1 MQPELDAHTLDLRG
15 FLSVVR
21 RRASLIVVV
30 TLLVI
35 AGAVVLITLNPP
47 RYVSEADVE
56 VRPLTIDEQLLPVG
70 SSSIV
75 NMETE
80 AARVTQEQVATR
92 AARLLGLDHGSASDL
107 RLATEGV
114 DVSIRPNTTY
124 LQIACSRASA
134 PDAQACSQAFAK
146 AYVDD
151 RVARAKLLYEIQVAN
166 AHRRIGDA
174 NRVRQQ
180 LLEELA
186 AAAPEDRP
194 AIRQQ
199 IAEQERV
206 TEAALTDVLSLPGAS
221 PDAAV
226 LSRSADL
233 PTRPANRDYVFVVA
247 FATMFGAL
255 LGFVLALFRER
266 LAEPVTDGETFAD
279 ALGAPVLAVVPEDMR
294 RRGRPEFASGLS
306 APGSPASMAYR
317 VARTMLLHI
326 AGGDGSKVFAVVAVD
341 NYGDATRTTAEL
353 GIALAQ
359 PGKRVVAASG
369 NFAAPA
375 LHRLLGVENTAG
387 LTSLMT
393 HQVRIDQSAQV
404 AATPGLF
411 VIPSGPTS
419 DTASQVLDAD
429 GIAQVIS
436 EMRAIFDLILLDSP
450 PAAWVADTLSLV
462 PSTDGVI
469 ATADAGRT
477 LRSDVFRIRE
487 QIGFF
492 GGRIVGGILYVRP
505 SRATQWIRQI
515 GRLFRALDQRKQ
527 RAADRPQT
535 VSDPRRTA
543 QPLDATSGASDANTA

>member
-15 FLSVVR
+15 FLSVLR
-21 RRASLIVVV
+21 RRASMIVAVA
-30 TLLVI
+30 LLVI
-35 AGAVVLITLNPP
+35 AGAVVLISLSPP
-47 RYVSEADVE
+47 RYVSEAEVE
-56 VRPLTIDEQLLPVG
+56 VRPLTIDEQLQPVG

-80 AARVTQEQVATR
+80 AARVTQEQVTTR

-107 RLATEGV
+107 RRATEGV

-124 LQIACSRASA
+124 LEISCSRASA
-134 PDAQACSQAFAK
+134 TDARACSQAFAE

-151 RVARAKLLYEIQVAN
+151 RVARAKLLYETQVAN
-166 AHRRIGDA
+166 AHRRIEDA

-180 LLEELA
+180 LQEELT
-186 AAAPEDRP
+186 AAAPEDR
-194 AIRQQ
+194 RDSREQ
-199 IAEQERV
+199 IAEQREV
-206 TEAALTDVLSLPGAS
+206 TVAALTDLLSVRGAS
-221 PDAAV
+221 LDAAV

-233 PTRPANRDYVFVVA
+233 PTRPSNRDYVFVVA

-255 LGFVLALFRER
+255 LGVVLALFRER
-266 LAEPVTDGETFAD
+266 LVEPVTDGEHFAD
-279 ALGAPVLAVVPEDMR
+279 ALGAPVLAVVPDDMR
-294 RRGRPEFASGLS
+294 RPGRREFTSGLS

-326 AGGDGSKVFAVVAVD
+326 AGGGRSKVFAVVAVD
-341 NYGDATRTTAEL
+341 DHGDATRTTAEL

-359 PGKRVVAASG
+359 PGRRVVAASG
-369 NFAAPA
+369 NFVTPA

-387 LTSLMT
+387 LTSLLT
-393 HQVRIDQSAQV
+393 HQVRIDQSVQG

-419 DTASQVLDAD
+419 DMASEVPDAD
-429 GIAQVIS
+429 GIAQVMNEI
-436 EMRAIFDLILLDSP
+436 RARFDLILLDSP

-469 ATADAGRT
+469 VTADAGRT
-477 LRSDVFRIRE
+477 LRNDVTRVRE

-505 SRATQWIRQI
+505 SRATRK
-515 GRLFRALDQRKQ
+515 LYRAVNRRKQ
-527 RAADRPQT
+527 HAADWPRT
-535 VSDPRRTA
+535 VSDARRSP

>member
-1 MQPELDAHTLDLRG
+1 MQPELDAPTLDLRG
-15 FLSVVR
+15 FLSVLR

-30 TLLVI
+30 VLLVS
-35 AGAVVLITLNPP
+35 AGAVVLTTLNPP

-56 VRPLTIDEQLLPVG
+56 VRPLTIDEQLQPVG

-80 AARVTQEQVATR
+80 ATRVTQEQVTTR

-124 LQIACSRASA
+124 LEIACSRASA
-134 PDAQACSQAFAK
+134 TDAQACSQAFAE

-151 RVARAKLLYEIQVAN
+151 RVARAKLLYETQVAN

-199 IAEQERV
+199 IAEQEQV

-255 LGFVLALFRER
+255 IGVVLALFRER
-266 LAEPVTDGETFAD
+266 LAEPITDGETFAD
-279 ALGAPVLAVVPEDMR
+279 ALGAPVLAVVPDDMR
-294 RRGRPEFASGLS
+294 RPGRPEFASGLS

-369 NFAAPA
+369 NLVAPA

-393 HQVRIDQSAQV
+393 HQVRIDQSVQV

-419 DTASQVLDAD
+419 DTPSEVRDAD
-429 GIAQVIS
+429 AIAQVMNEI
-436 EMRAIFDLILLDSP
+436 RARFDLILLDSP

-469 ATADAGRT
+469 ITADGGRT
-477 LRSDVFRIRE
+477 LRSDVSRIRE

-492 GGRIVGGILYVRP
+492 GGRIVGGVLYARP
-505 SRATQWIRQI
+505 SRATRWIRRVR
-515 GRLFRALDQRKQ
+515 RLFRAPDRRKQ
-527 RAADRPQT
+527 RAVDRPKT
-535 VSDPRRTA
+535 VSDARRTA